1 MFFSSSAH
9 NVSVTNFKYFF
20 LLKTVLQL
28 VTNKSKSSYFLAVYN
43 SLENKTK
50 TFYYNINIRFK
61 SEYLVV

>member
-28 VTNKSKSSYFLAVYN
+28 LTNKSKSSYFLAVYN
-43 SLENKTK
+43 RGLLTK
-50 TFYYNINIRFK
+50 NFSVTWTSDIN
-61 SEYLVV
+61 L

>member
-9 NVSVTNFKYFF
+9 NVSVTNFNYFF

-43 SLENKTK
+43 RGLLTK
-50 TFYYNINIRFK
+50 NCSVTWTSDIN
-61 SEYLVV
+61 L